1 MIFKSLKQKDLLEET
16 IITIKPT
23 PGDALEE
30 QINLKNEIDRITKST
45 KIKIPDKREKRH
57 WLLKTQIDFLKEDKN
72 FAVVYKTK
80 YFQ

>member
-1 MIFKSLKQKDLLEET
+1 MIFKSLKQKDLLEEI

-23 PGDALEE
+23 PGDAPEE

-57 WLLKTQIDFLKEDKN
+57 
-72 FAVVYKTK
+72 
-80 YFQ
+80 